1 MSAPIRMCPPDL
13 PLEDAA
19 ELMADERIHC
29 LAVVEVPEDPAQD
42 DRLIGLLSALDLVAA
57 LDASSPPASVAELV
71 GSGAGERGGRRAPQ
85 RRRPPDARVAGAAP
99 HRGRQGLGRPVGL
112 LSTLDILRALAELK
126 RGRGLGQGGRF
137 PRGPWHGSRSAASGR
152 VSASCS
158 MSATRASWSAS
169 AGSPQPLL

>member
-1 MSAPIRMCPPDL
+1 MSNDPQTVIAAWRVLDVMSAPIRICAPDL

-29 LAVVEVPEDPAQD
+29 LAVVDVPEDPAAD

-71 GSGAGERGGRRAPQ
+71 TTELESVTADAPLTEAVRQMRESRIPHLVVVAKGS
-85 RRRPPDARVAGAAP
+85 
-99 HRGRQGLGRPVGL
+99 GRPVGL

-126 RGRGLGQGGRF
+126 DADQ
-137 PRGPWHGSRSAASGR
+137 S
-152 VSASCS
+152 
-158 MSATRASWSAS
+158 
-169 AGSPQPLL
+169 